1 MELRQLRYFVA
12 VAETC
17 HFGQAAERL
26 LIAQPAL
33 SQAIRALEH
42 DLGVTLF
49 NRTTR
54 HVALTP
60 AGEYFLDESLRILA
74 AVEDST
80 RGVRQLADGRH
91 GLVRLGLVGTAATS
105 HLPHIVRTLKRELPA
120 VAIDIRGDILTPELC
135 DQLRSG
141 AIDVAVLRPPVVG
154 DNIATH
160 VIEEEP
166 LVLAVACDHPL
177 ALTPALGIDDLRTET
192 FVGYAAQESAVNQA
206 VLYACRRAGFV
217 PHRAHEAS
225 GTPVLLALVAAG
237 LGVALVPASARA
249 IPLSGVAF
257 RDITDA
263 GTIQLALGWCSV
275 MPRPVVEAVVGV
287 LAADREL
294 ASLSDT
300 FIGGIMP

>member
-54 HVALTP
+54 HVSLTP
-60 AGEYFLDESLRILA
+60 AGDYFLDESRRILA

-91 GLVRLGLVGTAATS
+91 GLVRMGLVGTAATS
-105 HLPHIVRTLKRELPA
+105 HLPHIVRTLKRELPEVA
-120 VAIDIRGDILTPELC
+120 VEIKGDILTPELC

-141 AIDVAVLRPPVVG
+141 ALDVAVLRPPVVG
-154 DNIATH
+154 ENIATH
-160 VIEEEP
+160 VLEEEP
-166 LVLAVACDHPL
+166 LVLAVAKDHPL

-206 VLYACRRAGFV
+206 VLHACRTAGFV
-217 PHRAHEAS
+217 PHRAHMAP
-225 GTPVLLALVAAG
+225 GTSVLLALVAAG

-249 IPLSGVAF
+249 FALSGVSF
-257 RDITDA
+257 RDITDV
-263 GTIQLALGWCSV
+263 GTIQLALGWCSER
-275 MPRPVVEAVVGV
+275 PRPVVDSVIAV

-300 FIGGIMP
+300 FIGGVLP

>member
-33 SQAIRALEH
+33 SQAIRALES

-54 HVALTP
+54 RVALTP
-60 AGEYFLDESLRILA
+60 AGEYFLDESHRILA
-74 AVEDST
+74 AVEGSV
-80 RGVRQLADGRH
+80 RGVRQLADGYH

-105 HLPHIVRTLKRELPA
+105 HLPHIVRTLRRELPE
-120 VAIDIRGDILTPELC
+120 VTVDIKGDILTPELC

-141 AIDVAVLRPPVVG
+141 ALDVAVLRPPVVG
-154 DNIATH
+154 DHIATH
-160 VIEEEP
+160 IIEEER
-166 LVLAVACDHPL
+166 LVLAVAQDHPL
-177 ALTPALGIDDLRTET
+177 AVAPSVAIGDLGAET

-225 GTPVLLALVAAG
+225 GTPVLLAQVAAG
-237 LGVALVPASARA
+237 LGVALLPASAQA
-249 IPLSGVAF
+249 LPLSGVVF
-257 RDITDA
+257 RDVTDG
-263 GTIQLALGWCSV
+263 GTIQLALGWCSES
-275 MPRPVVEAVVGV
+275 PRSVVAAVVGV

-294 ASLSDT
+294 ASLSGT
-300 FIGGIMP
+300 FIGGVMP

>member
-33 SQAIRALEH
+33 SQAIRALES

-54 HVALTP
+54 RVTLTA
-60 AGEYFLDESLRILA
+60 AGEYFLDESHRILA
-74 AVEDST
+74 AVEDSI

-91 GLVRLGLVGTAATS
+91 GLVRMGLVGTAATS

-120 VAIDIRGDILTPELC
+120 VAVDIKGDILTPELC

-141 AIDVAVLRPPVVG
+141 ALDVAVLRPPVVG

-160 VIEEEP
+160 ILEEEP
-166 LVLAVACDHPL
+166 MVLAVAQDHPL
-177 ALTPALGIDDLRTET
+177 ALTPALGIDDLRNET
-192 FVGYAAQESAVNQA
+192 FVGYAARESAVNQA
-206 VLYACRRAGFV
+206 ALYACRRANFV
-217 PHRAHEAS
+217 PHRAYEAP
-225 GTPVLLALVAAG
+225 GTSVLLALVAAG

-249 IPLSGVAF
+249 LPLSGVAF
-257 RDITDA
+257 RDIADA
-263 GTIQLALGWCSV
+263 GTIQLALGWCSDTS
-275 MPRPVVEAVVGV
+275 RPVVESVIGV

-294 ASLSDT
+294 ASLSET
-300 FIGGIMP
+300 FIGGVLP